1 MKKYLYDCIILYVFE
16 IFLLICFIVLKYI
29 CIIEYVYVFGIWN
42 LLCLVINIKGFIESK
57 CDVLE
62 LMLCFVCLLGE

>member
-1 MKKYLYDCIILYVFE
+1 M
-16 IFLLICFIVLKYI
+16 LIYFIVLKYI